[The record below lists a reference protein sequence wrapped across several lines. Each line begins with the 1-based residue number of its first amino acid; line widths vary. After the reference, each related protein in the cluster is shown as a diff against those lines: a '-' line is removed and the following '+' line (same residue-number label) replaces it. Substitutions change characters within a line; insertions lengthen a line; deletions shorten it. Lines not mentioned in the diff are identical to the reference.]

1 MSKPIYIKTLEG
13 LRRREGLF
21 RVLVFTLVTVVFWIG
36 FNIYQAN
43 SQTKISVDIQKHT
56 QQLNPN
62 INRTALEELARRT
75 RYSPEEL
82 QEFPIYERV
91 TSDDGIS
98 SIQVVGSNTVVTIT
112 SEDEETPA
120 ASDEATVQEEPEA
133 TTSAIPATTTP
144 AIATDS
150 ASN

>member
-43 SQTKISVDIQKHT
+43 TKTKISVDIQKHT

-62 INRTALEELARRT
+62 INRTSLEELAKRT
-75 RYSPEEL
+75 KYTAQEL

-91 TSDDGIS
+91 TSDEGVS
-98 SIQVVGSNTVVTIT
+98 SIQVIGSNTVVTI
-112 SEDEETPA
+112 EKETPV
-120 ASDEATVQEEPEA
+120 ASNESTPKEEVA
-133 TTSAIPATTTP
+133 TTSAIPTTTTTP
-144 AIATDS
+144 SIATTS
-150 ASN
+150 ATQ